1 LPILICT
8 VLHWPFVPVLLQAIE
23 RGCQFVIL
31 GSAPDPKVQAEFDEL
46 NNEMG
51 HGQVSTC
58 ISHFSHT
65 FLTSMAK
72 IVLPSRVQGL
82 GVLGLLPEPLKRQH
96 GLDMGHGE
104 VSTCLLDREL
114 SEDGR

>member
-1 LPILICT
+1 
-8 VLHWPFVPVLLQAIE
+8 VHFVLQAIE

-58 ISHFSHT
+58 ISHFSNT
-65 FLTSMAK
+65 FQIFKHFLAITGSGAWGFGS
-72 IVLPSRVQGL
+72 LA
-82 GVLGLLPEPLKRQH
+82 
-96 GLDMGHGE
+96 
-104 VSTCLLDREL
+104 
-114 SEDGR
+114 